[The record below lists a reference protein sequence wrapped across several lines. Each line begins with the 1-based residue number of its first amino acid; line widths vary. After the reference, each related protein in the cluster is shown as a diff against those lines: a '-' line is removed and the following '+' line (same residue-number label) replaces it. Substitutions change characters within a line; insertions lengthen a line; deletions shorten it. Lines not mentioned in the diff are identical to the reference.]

1 MHRTIAIVLSAI
13 LVTTPTKL
21 VLAQADQQESQ
32 VAATDS
38 TRIQTPTRIGVP
50 VVEPGSGAALL
61 FRAGIRDHT
70 PARNALPPS
79 RRVSTA
85 LKVVRTG
92 AGLFMGLVQAV
103 GIIAENFPRST
114 FSVVPSL
121 DWYGCS
127 GGR

>member
-1 MHRTIAIVLSAI
+1 MSRVITIVLSAI
-13 LVTTPTKL
+13 LVTTPTKP
-21 VLAQADQQESQ
+21 VLAQDAQRESK
-32 VAATDS
+32 VDS
-38 TRIQTPTRIGVP
+38 TRTRIPTHIGVP

-61 FRAGIRDHT
+61 FAAGMRDHT
-70 PARNALPPS
+70 PDRDALPPPS